1 VIRRPFLCPSFPHRY
16 FTAGFAVVCRSIV
29 SSVCNLVKSDYSQPL
44 RRNARE
50 CCIVSA
56 LARAEAG
63 GDRSYALRQSTITVY
78 SRHHCRS
85 SQP

>member
-1 VIRRPFLCPSFPHRY
+1 MPIYRVERLQPREIRLFSASPPEC
-16 FTAGFAVVCRSIV
+16 
-29 SSVCNLVKSDYSQPL
+29 
-44 RRNARE
+44 ARE